1 MWNDEDVTDRVEN
14 RHLRVNAETRSGL
27 SVNFVKSGYATL
39 TVAALGQHSVTTM
52 YRDGE
57 DPTVTLTPVEGHTL
71 YSLTLNGESLEIK
84 DDNTFVLPFLY
95 GDNVLNVVYVE
106 SVESGIDNQE
116 VSNIK
121 ITVFNHTISILNK
134 PDDALVEVYDING
147 SMIAETCEST
157 VAIDG
162 TRNIVIVKVGGRAY
176 KVAL

>member
-57 DPTVTLTPVEGHTL
+57 APTVTLTPVEGHTL

-84 DDNTFVLPFLY
+84 DDNTFVLPSLY

-106 SVESGIDNQE
+106 SVESGIDNQKCQ
-116 VSNIK
+116 I
-121 ITVFNHTISILNK
+121 
-134 PDDALVEVYDING
+134 
-147 SMIAETCEST
+147 
-157 VAIDG
+157 
-162 TRNIVIVKVGGRAY
+162 
-176 KVAL
+176 